1 MIDILREGLMGSFDT
16 VYSLAIVVIPLM
28 IIMQIAKDYKV
39 LDKISNSSRF
49 LTKFFGMSKESTLPL
64 LIGIIFGLSYGAG
77 VLIQSAK
84 EGDLSKK
91 DMFLISVFLITC
103 HAVFEDTLLFVAVGA
118 NGYLLLGTRIIA
130 AIIITFILSKR
141 LQISED
147 RLKERVSEN

>member
-1 MIDILREGLMGSFDT
+1 MINILKEGVLGSFET
-16 VYSLAIVVIPLM
+16 VYSIAIIVIPLM
-28 IIMQIAKDYKV
+28 IILQVAKDYKI

-118 NGYLLLGTRIIA
+118 NGYLLLGTRIIS

-141 LQISED
+141 LQIDDEGLKQRMSE
-147 RLKERVSEN
+147 